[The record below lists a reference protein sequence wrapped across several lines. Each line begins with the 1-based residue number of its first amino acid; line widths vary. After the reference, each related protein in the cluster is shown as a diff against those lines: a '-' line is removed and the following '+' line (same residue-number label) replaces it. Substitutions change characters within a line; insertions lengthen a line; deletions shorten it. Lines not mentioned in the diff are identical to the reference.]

1 MSKSKKLTTLAIL
14 TALAM
19 ILSFVESLVP
29 PIVPIPGIKIGLC
42 NVAILF
48 VLYKLGVKEAC
59 LVSIIRVVLVS
70 MLFGNFQSML
80 FSLAGAALS
89 LTAMTLLK
97 KVPRFSLIGVSVAGA
112 VSHNIGQ
119 IIMACIIMETNIIVY
134 YLPFLLISGIVTGI
148 VIGIVGALLLNRF
161 DKILFDKTND
171 APPKSKTE

>member
-161 DKILFDKTND
+161 DKILFDKTKD
-171 APPKSKTE
+171 SPPNSKTE

>member
-89 LTAMTLLK
+89 LTAMALLK
-97 KVPRFSLIGVSVAGA
+97 NS
-112 VSHNIGQ
+112 
-119 IIMACIIMETNIIVY
+119 
-134 YLPFLLISGIVTGI
+134 
-148 VIGIVGALLLNRF
+148 
-161 DKILFDKTND
+161 
-171 APPKSKTE
+171 

>member
-1 MSKSKKLTTLAIL
+1 MNKSKKLTTLAIL

-89 LTAMTLLK
+89 LTAMALLK

-119 IIMACIIMETNIIVY
+119 IIMACIIMETNVIIY

-161 DKILFDKTND
+161 DKILFDKTKD